1 MFNRPAKIVAVELT
15 SYVSYDAFMHQSNMN
30 MEFHINME
38 LLYIID
44 PTLSSINKKETENLI

>member
-15 SYVSYDAFMHQSNMN
+15 SYISYDAYMHQSNM
-30 MEFHINME
+30 NME

-44 PTLSSINKKETENLI
+44 PSLSSINKIETENLIWIYKDF

>member
-15 SYVSYDAFMHQSNMN
+15 SYISYDAYMHQSNM
-30 MEFHINME
+30 NME

-44 PTLSSINKKETENLI
+44 PSLSSINKIETENLI